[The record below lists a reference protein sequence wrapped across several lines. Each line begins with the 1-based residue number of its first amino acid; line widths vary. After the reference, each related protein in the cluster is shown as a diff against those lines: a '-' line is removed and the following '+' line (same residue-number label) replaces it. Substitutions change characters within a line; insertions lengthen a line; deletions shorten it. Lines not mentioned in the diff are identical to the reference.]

1 MILGY
6 NTNGLTHH
14 DLVEAID
21 LLASIGY
28 RGIAISLDHGVL
40 NPFDPQLPQQME
52 RVRNA
57 LQRRS
62 MTVVI
67 ETGARF
73 LLDPRRKH
81 EPTLVSQRVEE
92 RERRIDFLRRSI
104 DIACTLSARCVSLWS
119 GEVHDRA
126 DRDEVLQRLLQGLP
140 PVLRYAAEQGMPV
153 GFEPEPEMFINTLA
167 AYGEL
172 LEYLAPHVS
181 GAELPKLTVDVGHMH
196 CQGEAPIAEKLRDWS
211 NQIVNV
217 HIEDM
222 RAGVHEHLMFGEG
235 EMDFSPILKAL
246 AEMDYAGPVNVELSR
261 HSHCAPEAA
270 AEAFWYLAPR
280 IDAAKDV
287 SLPHSL

>member
-6 NTNGLTHH
+6 NTNGVAHH
-14 DLVEAID
+14 DLVGAIE

-28 RGIAISLDHGVL
+28 RGIAISLDHAAL
-40 NPFDPQLPQQME
+40 NPFDPQLPHQIE
-52 RVRNA
+52 RVRDV

-92 RERRIDFLRRSI
+92 RERRVDFLKRSI
-104 DIACTLSARCVSLWS
+104 DIGCLLSARCVSLWS
-119 GEVHDRA
+119 GEVQDRA
-126 DRDEVLQRLLQGLP
+126 DRDEVQQRLLQGLLP
-140 PVLRYAAEQGMPV
+140 IVRYAAERGMPL
-153 GFEPEPEMFINTLA
+153 GFEPEPEMFVNTLA

-172 LEYLAPHVS
+172 LENLAPHAS
-181 GAELPKLTVDVGHMH
+181 AAELPKLTVDVGHMH
-196 CQGEAPIAEKLRDWS
+196 CQGEIPIADKLRDWS
-211 NQIVNV
+211 DRIVNI

-235 EMDFSPILKAL
+235 EMDFPPILEAL
-246 AEMDYAGPVNVELSR
+246 ADIGYAGPVNVELSR

-270 AEAFWYLAPR
+270 AEAYWYLAPR
-280 IDAAKDV
+280 IDAAQN
-287 SLPHSL
+287 SNPAT